1 MNFCASV
8 VPSYIFLNFYFEF
21 TCTLICINNFVS
33 ASVLKLPDFC
43 TVHICFN
50 YIDCCNCCLCVCACV
65 PDCSVCAC
73 VYLCC
78 LISSPA
84 SNRLEKR
91 FFLYHFSPEKPT
103 HTHSQSAE
111 MHLKGPFSA
120 ERVCVCACVWVGG
133 SQCVCVCV
141 PLHLFIRLS
150 HPPQFANWERWEILA
165 IRANW

>member
-21 TCTLICINNFVS
+21 TCTMICINNFVS

-50 YIDCCNCCLCVCACV
+50 YIDCCNCCLCV
-65 PDCSVCAC
+65 PDCSECAC

-91 FFLYHFSPEKPT
+91 FFLYHFPPKNPLT
-103 HTHSQSAE
+103 HTAKMRRCTS
-111 MHLKGPFSA
+111 
-120 ERVCVCACVWVGG
+120 
-133 SQCVCVCV
+133 
-141 PLHLFIRLS
+141 
-150 HPPQFANWERWEILA
+150 
-165 IRANW
+165 

>member
-21 TCTLICINNFVS
+21 TCTMICINNFVS

-65 PDCSVCAC
+65 PECVCVSV
-73 VYLCC
+73 L
-78 LISSPA
+78 SH
-84 SNRLEKR
+84 
-91 FFLYHFSPEKPT
+91 FLTCIESLGKTLLSVPFSPEKPT

-120 ERVCVCACVWVGG
+120 ERVCVCVRVGG
-133 SQCVCVCV
+133 RESVCLCVCTSAPVHT
-141 PLHLFIRLS
+141 PFTS
-150 HPPQFANWERWEILA
+150 TA
-165 IRANW
+165 IR